1 MIHEPAARLTSA
13 PSPLERASDWFQ
25 RCIALFCL
33 FQGIS
38 YWVRL
43 LGFFEGAAWRFD
55 LMPMHWQLA
64 AVPLAVLF
72 PFAAVGLWMLASWG
86 PVIWL
91 LCAATEIVMYSLFS
105 DLYAWRPWLVFLHVF
120 LIVCFGLLHLA
131 LHLQK
136 RRAPINRG

>member
-13 PSPLERASDWFQ
+13 PSSLERVFDWFQ
-25 RCIALFCL
+25 RSIALFCL

-72 PFAAVGLWMLASWG
+72 PFAAVGLWMLTSWG
-86 PVIWL
+86 TVIWL
-91 LCAATEIVMYSLFS
+91 LCAATEIAMYGVFWE
-105 DLYAWRPWLVFLHVF
+105 LYGWRPGLVFLHAI
-120 LIVCFGLLHLA
+120 LIACYGGLQFA
-131 LHLQK
+131 LYVQK
-136 RRAPINRG
+136 HR